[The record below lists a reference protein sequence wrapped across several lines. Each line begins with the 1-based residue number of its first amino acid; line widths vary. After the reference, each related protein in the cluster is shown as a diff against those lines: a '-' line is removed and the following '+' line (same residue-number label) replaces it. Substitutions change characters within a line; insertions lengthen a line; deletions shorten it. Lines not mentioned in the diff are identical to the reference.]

1 MCGIAGI
8 FNYRDS
14 IPVDHFQLKRMA
26 DSMIHRGPDDE
37 GFFIGGPIGLAH
49 RRLSIIDLAGGH
61 QPMSN
66 EDDSIWVVFNG
77 EIYNY
82 LALREFLVSKG
93 HVFKTRSDTEVIVHA
108 YEEFGVEFV
117 EKLRGMFAFALW
129 DAPRKRLILVRDRLG
144 IKPVYYLANSEQIA
158 FASEIKGILQL
169 QGEKSDVELSSLGA
183 YFNIRYVPGPRT
195 MFQHIMKLPPGH
207 MMIVE
212 NGVVTIRK
220 YWEVVF
226 EGDDYRSEKEL
237 KGELE
242 DLWGNVVSCHLMS
255 EVPYGVFLS
264 GGIDSSLLVAM
275 MSKVVRTPLSTF
287 SIGYESGDKE
297 HELEFARSVAN
308 HWQSDHHELVVTAEE
323 FCNLIPQ
330 LVWHLEE
337 PLSDATCIPVL
348 LLSRYAKKHVT
359 VIHSGEGADEIFA
372 GYGRYKTMQW
382 IDQMREIPAWHL
394 FVRILKSA
402 GMRCGASK
410 LVRYLNLSELPL
422 DKRYYGVASVFTNG
436 LRDGLL
442 RDWLRNDLNTERYL
456 DETMAGYYRAVQ
468 SVHPLNRM
476 LYIDLK
482 TWLPDNLLL
491 KADKMTM
498 AASIE
503 QRVPYLDHELV
514 EFAATLPP
522 HLKIKSRETKYLL
535 KQIVRPNLPDEILSR
550 PKQGFGVPLNRWFRH
565 ELKRFSCDT
574 LLDPTNRIS
583 RFINL
588 DVAKNILHLH
598 QEKHMDLGEEI
609 WSLVLLEFWLRT
621 YVR

>member
-129 DAPRKRLILVRDRLG
+129 DAPRKRLILVRDWLG
-144 IKPVYYLANSEQIA
+144 IKPVYYLANSGQIA

-169 QGEKSDVELSSLGA
+169 QGEKSDVE
-183 YFNIRYVPGPRT
+183 
-195 MFQHIMKLPPGH
+195 
-207 MMIVE
+207 
-212 NGVVTIRK
+212 
-220 YWEVVF
+220 
-226 EGDDYRSEKEL
+226 
-237 KGELE
+237 
-242 DLWGNVVSCHLMS
+242 
-255 EVPYGVFLS
+255 
-264 GGIDSSLLVAM
+264 
-275 MSKVVRTPLSTF
+275 RTPLSTF

-382 IDQMREIPAWHL
+382 IDQMREIPAWPL

-402 GMRCGASK
+402 GMRCGAS
-410 LVRYLNLSELPL
+410 
-422 DKRYYGVASVFTNG
+422 
-436 LRDGLL
+436 
-442 RDWLRNDLNTERYL
+442 
-456 DETMAGYYRAVQ
+456 
-468 SVHPLNRM
+468 
-476 LYIDLK
+476 
-482 TWLPDNLLL
+482 
-491 KADKMTM
+491 
-498 AASIE
+498 
-503 QRVPYLDHELV
+503 
-514 EFAATLPP
+514 
-522 HLKIKSRETKYLL
+522 
-535 KQIVRPNLPDEILSR
+535 
-550 PKQGFGVPLNRWFRH
+550 
-565 ELKRFSCDT
+565 
-574 LLDPTNRIS
+574 
-583 RFINL
+583 
-588 DVAKNILHLH
+588 
-598 QEKHMDLGEEI
+598 
-609 WSLVLLEFWLRT
+609 
-621 YVR
+621 

>member
-359 VIHSGEGADEIFA
+359 VIH
-372 GYGRYKTMQW
+372 
-382 IDQMREIPAWHL
+382 
-394 FVRILKSA
+394 
-402 GMRCGASK
+402 
-410 LVRYLNLSELPL
+410 
-422 DKRYYGVASVFTNG
+422 
-436 LRDGLL
+436 
-442 RDWLRNDLNTERYL
+442 
-456 DETMAGYYRAVQ
+456 
-468 SVHPLNRM
+468 
-476 LYIDLK
+476 
-482 TWLPDNLLL
+482 
-491 KADKMTM
+491 
-498 AASIE
+498 
-503 QRVPYLDHELV
+503 
-514 EFAATLPP
+514 
-522 HLKIKSRETKYLL
+522 
-535 KQIVRPNLPDEILSR
+535 
-550 PKQGFGVPLNRWFRH
+550 
-565 ELKRFSCDT
+565 
-574 LLDPTNRIS
+574 
-583 RFINL
+583 
-588 DVAKNILHLH
+588 
-598 QEKHMDLGEEI
+598 
-609 WSLVLLEFWLRT
+609 
-621 YVR
+621 